1 MEEKNNKN
9 QWTKSRIWNAV
20 ISALIA
26 FFTALTSAQAAVLV
40 HNTCT
45 L

>member
-1 MEEKNNKN
+1 MKEENEKN
-9 QWTKSRIWNAV
+9 WTKSRIWNAI

-40 HNTCT
+40 S
-45 L
+45 